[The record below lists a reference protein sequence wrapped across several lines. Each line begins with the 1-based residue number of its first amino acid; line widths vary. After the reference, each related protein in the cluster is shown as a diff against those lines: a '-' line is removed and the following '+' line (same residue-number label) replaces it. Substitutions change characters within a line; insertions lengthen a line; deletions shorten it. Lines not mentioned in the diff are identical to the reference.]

1 MTVNVGILIQ
11 TTTSSI
17 DCVSRLGYLVLHAT
31 MTALKDG
38 NASDNKGPMIL
49 SVLWAL
55 TGLTSV
61 LVIARM
67 YIRTSLL
74 HNLGSDDWLITASL
88 VCMCHARD
96 TTANSSR

>member
-1 MTVNVGILIQ
+1 
-11 TTTSSI
+11 
-17 DCVSRLGYLVLHAT
+17 
-31 MTALKDG
+31 
-38 NASDNKGPMIL
+38 MIL

-74 HNLGSDDWLITASL
+74 HNLGPDDWLITASL
-88 VCMCHARD
+88 VCMYHAKD
-96 TTANSSR
+96 TTTNFNR